1 MTIAEAK
8 ARLNNSDDE
17 AVKIL
22 LEYVRYA
29 EDNYKKL
36 KETSKAH
43 QGLVGK
49 LYKQVDER

>member
-8 ARLNNSDDE
+8 AKLSNSDDE
-17 AVKIL
+17 AIRTL
-22 LEYVRYA
+22 LEYIRYI

-49 LYKQVDER
+49 LYKQTDER

>member
-8 ARLNNSDDE
+8 AKVNKDDE
-17 AVKIL
+17 AVRTL
-22 LEYVRYA
+22 LKYIDYL

-36 KETSKAH
+36 KETSNAH